1 MSDKVIQLSDF
12 GEIPLVTIGDSAFP
26 QYTWP
31 LKMYN
36 EIIKRKIA
44 KLQMRNSRI
53 ISTKGFVDQEKLQ
66 KRIQD
71 IKG

>member
-36 EIIKRKIA
+36 EI
-44 KLQMRNSRI
+44 MRNKQQNNFNKRLCGSREVTETR
-53 ISTKGFVDQEKLQ
+53 TKY
-66 KRIQD
+66 
-71 IKG
+71 